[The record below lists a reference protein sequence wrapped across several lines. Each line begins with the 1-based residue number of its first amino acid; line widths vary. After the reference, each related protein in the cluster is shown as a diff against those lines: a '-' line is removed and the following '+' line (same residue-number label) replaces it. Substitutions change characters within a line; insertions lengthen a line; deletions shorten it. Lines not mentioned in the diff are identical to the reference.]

1 MNRTEKVESVDELH
15 QKFQTMTLFVVA
27 DYQGFTV
34 DQFTRLRVDLRAA
47 NSELHVVK
55 NRLAR
60 KAAERT
66 AVEVLGDSFRGPTVI
81 AMTAADPVAV
91 AKVLT
96 KYATK
101 KDEKPLTLRG
111 GLLAGTKLA
120 PQDVEALA
128 TLPGLP
134 ELRAKFVGLLVAAPR
149 KFLGVL
155 QAPGRDMVGV
165 LHARGQALGE
175 GG

>member
-1 MNRTEKVESVDELH
+1 MNRSEKTVKVGELH
-15 QKFQTMTLFVVA
+15 QKFEDMTLLVVA

-60 KAAERT
+60 KAAEST
-66 AVEVLGDSFRGPTVI
+66 AVHVLGDSFRGPTAI
-81 AMTAADPVAV
+81 AMTSGDPVAV
-91 AKVLT
+91 AKVLV

-101 KDEKPLTLRG
+101 KDEAPLRVRA
-111 GLLAGTKLA
+111 GLLSGKKLEA
-120 PQDVEALA
+120 RDVEALA

-134 ELRAKFVGLLVAAPR
+134 ELRAKFVGLLCAAPR
-149 KFLGVL
+149 NFLGVL
-155 QAPGRDMVGV
+155 QAPSRDMVGV
-165 LHARGQALGE
+165 LHARGSSLGGE
-175 GG
+175 